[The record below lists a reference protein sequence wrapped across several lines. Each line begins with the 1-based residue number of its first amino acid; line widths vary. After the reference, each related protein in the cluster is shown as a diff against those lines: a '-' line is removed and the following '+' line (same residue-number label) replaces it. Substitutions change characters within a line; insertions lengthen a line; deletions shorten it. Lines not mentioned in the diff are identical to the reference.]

1 MTYLSITLKFATNRL
16 IQNEICNVIKLS
28 LLLFTL
34 SVSMLNTAQPTQ
46 NSRTREIVFKIFSV
60 VPMDVNRV
68 LLDQVLVIKNVAIT
82 SIGKK
87 AALS

>member
-1 MTYLSITLKFATNRL
+1 
-16 IQNEICNVIKLS
+16 
-28 LLLFTL
+28 
-34 SVSMLNTAQPTQ
+34 
-46 NSRTREIVFKIFSV
+46 
-60 VPMDVNRV
+60 MDVNRV